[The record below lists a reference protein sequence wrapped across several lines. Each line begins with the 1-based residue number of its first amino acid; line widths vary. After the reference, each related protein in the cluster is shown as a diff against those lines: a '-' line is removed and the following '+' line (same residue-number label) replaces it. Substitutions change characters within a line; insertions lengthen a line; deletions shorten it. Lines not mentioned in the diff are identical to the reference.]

1 MRKVSTGY
9 TQKEVNTKT
18 VYIRSIIISLG
29 CLYFGYNNG
38 SFNTTQQHISYLN
51 GWITDQQVALYTG
64 LITSA
69 LSFGC
74 LVGSLITTQFL
85 KSTKEDHRLCL
96 MITDVIGI
104 LGIIEQIIDYNLG
117 HFLLGRFLSG
127 IACGL
132 NTSLVPMYLLEF
144 TPIIMRGKTGTFVQT
159 FAQLGSFIS
168 ISLGVIQPIYESPP
182 KNVDKALYVEQSI
195 ESLSFFEK
203 EGAWRIILGLPILMC
218 LIRLVALLFVY
229 TQISPIQMAQK
240 NQLAN
245 LKKLMN
251 SVYSPSRALKTYTE
265 IITQAQECF
274 DSKLT
279 NDEQFDQSSQLKQI
293 KSLQFIAS
301 SNTSPTNKK
310 FKIELEMIKQDTQ
323 QDNLDKD
330 SGKIQQ
336 EQIEKD
342 LKKDEGSKSLENIS
356 SNDQSPTKKRLKREF
371 SQIKQDTFYEPSI
384 YKSQDLKQPQS
395 ADQNR
400 KNENT
405 IKVKYDRS
413 PKRRLMLG
421 LMIQTA
427 SRINGQIALTFFS
440 SSIFSS
446 QTSDKSTIQ
455 IYLILQGAAGFFF
468 TYLSLFF
475 IEKTGRKKLMLLSTF
490 LLMIAQLGIVIFSM
504 INIFYLS
511 FISIIFFLFAFGI
524 GQGGVTW
531 PYTVELV
538 NKEHVSYCSA
548 MRWVWVLVIG
558 ITFPFT
564 NLVLGFAGTF
574 FIYLGATFLCFL
586 YFLKEMKETKNL
598 TLELV
603 DILYSNEQELK

>member
-1 MRKVSTGY
+1 MRKISTGY

-18 VYIRSIIISLG
+18 VYIRSVIISLG

-85 KSTKEDHRLCL
+85 KSTKDDHRLCL

-132 NTSLVPMYLLEF
+132 NTSLVPMYLQEF

-182 KNVDKALYVEQSI
+182 KNVDKALFVE
-195 ESLSFFEK
+195 ESLENLNSFEK

-218 LIRLVALLFVY
+218 LIRLIALLFVY

-240 NQLAN
+240 NQLAK

-251 SVYSPSRALKTYTE
+251 QVYSPSRALKTYTE
-265 IITQAQECF
+265 IITQAQECL
-274 DSKLT
+274 DSKFS
-279 NDEQFDQSSQLKQI
+279 NEEQFDQSTQLKQI
-293 KSLQFIAS
+293 KSLQFITS
-301 SNTSPTNKK
+301 SNASPTNKK
-310 FKIELEMIKQDTQ
+310 FKIELEMIKQDAQ
-323 QDNLDKD
+323 QDISDKD
-330 SGKIQQ
+330 FGKIQQ

-342 LKKDEGSKSLENIS
+342 LKKEDDSKSLDC
-356 SNDQSPTKKRLKREF
+356 NDQSPTKKRLKRQF
-371 SQIKQDTFYEPSI
+371 SQIKQEGMYEPSI
-384 YKSQDLKQPQS
+384 WKSDDLKQTQE

-400 KNENT
+400 KNENNN
-405 IKVKYDRS
+405 KVIYNRS
-413 PKRRLMLG
+413 SKRRLTLG

-440 SSIFSS
+440 SSIFQA

-490 LLMIAQLGIVIFSM
+490 LLMIAQLGIAIFSM

-564 NLVLGFAGTF
+564 NLILGFAGTF

-598 TLELV
+598 TLEQV
-603 DILYSNEQELK
+603 DILYSNQQEQK

>member
-1 MRKVSTGY
+1 MRKISTGY
-9 TQKEVNTKT
+9 TQKEVNTKN
-18 VYIRSIIISLG
+18 VYVRSIIISLG

-69 LSFGC
+69 LSLGC

-85 KSTKEDHRLCL
+85 KSTKDDHRLCL

-104 LGIIEQIIDYNLG
+104 LGIVEQIIDYNLG

-132 NTSLVPMYLLEF
+132 NTSLVPMYLQEF

-168 ISLGVIQPIYESPP
+168 ISLGVIQPIYEKPP
-182 KNVDKALYVEQSI
+182 KNVDKALFVE
-195 ESLSFFEK
+195 ESLENLNVFEK
-203 EGAWRIILGLPILMC
+203 EAAWRIILGLPILMC
-218 LIRLVALLFVY
+218 LIRLIALLFVY
-229 TQISPIQMAQK
+229 TQISPLQMAQK
-240 NQLAN
+240 NQLVN

-251 SVYSPSRALKTYTE
+251 SVYSPRRALKTYTE

-274 DSKLT
+274 DQKTT
-279 NDEQFDQSSQLKQI
+279 NDEQFDNSSQLKQI
-293 KSLQFIAS
+293 KSLQNITS
-301 SNTSPTNKK
+301 TNVSPTNKK

-323 QDNLDKD
+323 QYIIDKD

-336 EQIEKD
+336 GQIEKD
-342 LKKDEGSKSLENIS
+342 MKREQDSQSLECIG
-356 SNDQSPTKKRLKREF
+356 SNNQSPTNKRLKRDF
-371 SQIKQDTFYEPSI
+371 SQIKQQVLFEPSI
-384 YKSQDLKQPQS
+384 CKSQDLKQFQ
-395 ADQNR
+395 D
-400 KNENT
+400 KNTNIENSS
-405 IKVKYDRS
+405 KPKNYLS
-413 PKRRLMLG
+413 SKRRLMLG
-421 LMIQTA
+421 LIIQTA
-427 SRINGQIALTFFS
+427 SRINGQISLTFYS
-440 SSIFSS
+440 SSIFQT
-446 QTSDKSTIQ
+446 QTSNIY
-455 IYLILQGAAGFFF
+455 IYLILQGAAGFLF
-468 TYLSLFF
+468 TYISLFF
-475 IEKTGRKKLMLLSTF
+475 IEKTGRKKLMLISTF
-490 LLMIAQLGIVIFSM
+490 LLMIAQLGIAIFSM

-598 TLELV
+598 TLEQI
-603 DILYSNEQELK
+603 DKLYSNEQNEQEQK